1 MGEGRPVYPIDR
13 WVNLMPDRFGGQNL
27 VWLGPRV
34 SLVGVCRLVAVV

>member
-27 VWLGPRV
+27 LRLCPGV
-34 SLVGVCRLVAVV
+34 SSVVVCSLVAVV